1 MNAYLSLSS
10 PLSDERRSLSRY
22 LGPRES
28 NSFATVVIATGLGLF
43 LTLVCILTFLPSFV
57 AIFCVQLVVMRNSS
71 FRFFAGKSSKG
82 AKTLKAFTDL
92 HKIEKYFCVNS
103 AHYDRHHYFSIQPS
117 SNTQEIHEL
126 LSPSAAE

>member
-10 PLSDERRSLSRY
+10 SLSDERRSLSRY

-57 AIFCVQLVVMRNSS
+57 AIFCLSCAILRHN

-82 AKTLKAFTDL
+82 AKTLKAFTKL
-92 HKIEKYFCVNS
+92 RNS
-103 AHYDRHHYFSIQPS
+103 SALIQPTTIDIITS
-117 SNTQEIHEL
+117 VF
-126 LSPSAAE
+126 SPRQILRKFMNY

>member
-43 LTLVCILTFLPSFV
+43 LTLVCILTFLPSPV
-57 AIFCVQLVVMRNSS
+57 AILCLQPYCHAQFFRNDFSFFRAKMRQ
-71 FRFFAGKSSKG
+71 GQ
-82 AKTLKAFTDL
+82 TLKAFRGLKNISVL
-92 HKIEKYFCVNS
+92 HQPTPIDIITSV
-103 AHYDRHHYFSIQPS
+103 FSPRQMLRKFM
-117 SNTQEIHEL
+117 NY
-126 LSPSAAE
+126 